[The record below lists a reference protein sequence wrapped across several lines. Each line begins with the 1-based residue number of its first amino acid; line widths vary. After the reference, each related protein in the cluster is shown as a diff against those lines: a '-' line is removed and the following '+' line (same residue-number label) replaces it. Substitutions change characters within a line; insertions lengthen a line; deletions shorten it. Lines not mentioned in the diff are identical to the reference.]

1 LKPRDGQKQFVTGN
15 PQTEKLAEADISIPD
30 TTFRQRDVR
39 ANGEKRPMKPYR
51 IQLKRTKGWCMP
63 ANTVKV
69 DRSTKWG
76 NPFKVD
82 YKGMT
87 PELAV
92 QSFKNVLAEFGEY
105 LISSRVKVTIDDIKR
120 ELRGKNLACWCK
132 LSEVCHAD
140 VLLEIANG

>member
-1 LKPRDGQKQFVTGN
+1 MPAI
-15 PQTEKLAEADISIPD
+15 EKLAEADISTRG

-39 ANGEKRPMKPYR
+39 AKGEKRAMKPYR
-51 IQLKRTKGWCMP
+51 IQLKRTKGWRMP
-63 ANTVKV
+63 AKTVKV
-69 DRSTKWG
+69 DRSTRWG

-92 QSFKNVLAEFGEY
+92 QSFKNVLDEFGEY
-105 LISSRVKVTIDDIKR
+105 QISSRVKVTIDDIKR

>member
-1 LKPRDGQKQFVTGN
+1 
-15 PQTEKLAEADISIPD
+15 
-30 TTFRQRDVR
+30 
-39 ANGEKRPMKPYR
+39 MKPYR
-51 IQLKRTKGWCMP
+51 AQLKRTKGWRMP

-92 QSFKNVLAEFGEY
+92 QSFKNVLDESGEY
-105 LISSRVKVTIDDIKR
+105 QISSRVKVTIDDIKR